1 MPENYQYDVLLLV
14 TDDKDEMNHAFIK
27 EFQSVKLMDS
37 INNPYAL
44 ENGSLIILFKGPSA
58 TFRRAFVEKIG
69 KARFKTTAT
78 GVSGPGV
85 SPNPLEKGGNLH

>member
-37 INNPYAL
+37 INNPYAR

-58 TFRRAFVEKIG
+58 VFRRAFVEKID
-69 KARFKTTAT
+69 KAKLKTTAT